1 MRHGFR
7 GVFFFCILCRI
18 SALYGRCLLLS
29 DERHLLHANPAEAG
43 AASAFFYFRSRSRAV
58 AGPVSASLRTES
70 RRLLRGF
77 FILRPDRIGS
87 PPRRRRGG
95 RSPHLRAPRPE
106 SGRRAG
112 FPSPTLLVD
121 QIFVALAACEPLFSV
136 EMTVRS
142 FGNSTMSMFLPFWFF
157 AFRRK
162 NDTVVAELC
171 ERKVGS
177 AVASGICRNVPR
189 LRPENSARRTV
200 PGARGVNH

>member
-1 MRHGFR
+1 MLARASKQRYVKIEEGGLFHFR
-7 GVFFFCILCRI
+7 TFIQLCN
-18 SALYGRCLLLS
+18 SNFYCYS
-29 DERHLLHANPAEAG
+29 DN
-43 AASAFFYFRSRSRAV
+43 
-58 AGPVSASLRTES
+58 
-70 RRLLRGF
+70 
-77 FILRPDRIGS
+77 
-87 PPRRRRGG
+87 PPR
-95 RSPHLRAPRPE
+95 
-106 SGRRAG
+106 
-112 FPSPTLLVD
+112 
-121 QIFVALAACEPLFSV
+121 ALARLSRMDWITGTRNIATRPPANPLFSV

-200 PGARGVNH
+200 PGARAG

>member
-1 MRHGFR
+1 MDDACCCLMSGICCMR
-7 GVFFFCILCRI
+7 ILRKP
-18 SALYGRCLLLS
+18 ARLL
-29 DERHLLHANPAEAG
+29 R
-43 AASAFFYFRSRSRAV
+43 FFYFGADSRAV

-77 FILRPDRIGS
+77 FTLRPDRVGS

-95 RSPHLRAPRPE
+95 RSPHLRALRPE
-106 SGRRAG
+106 SVSNSSSSIRFSSR
-112 FPSPTLLVD
+112 SPP
-121 QIFVALAACEPLFSV
+121 ANPLFSV